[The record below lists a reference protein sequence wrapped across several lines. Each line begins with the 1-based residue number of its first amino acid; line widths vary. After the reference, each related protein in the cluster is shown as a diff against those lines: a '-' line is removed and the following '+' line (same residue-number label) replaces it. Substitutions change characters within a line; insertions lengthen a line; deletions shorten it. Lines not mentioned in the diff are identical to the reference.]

1 MADPRKHTIE
11 QGEHVSAIAA
21 KYGLTDWQT
30 IQGLPEDPSCL
41 FPGRVVTIPVQ
52 NEQKEGAPT
61 EKNHP
66 IEVDLQGLCLRLEIL
81 RDDLT
86 PAANAKYVLT
96 IPGEEKPREGTTQSN
111 GRIEVE
117 NLPRDARTA
126 TLVVRIPPKSGEKKD
141 GEVAGEIVSTW
152 ELEIGGLHPVC
163 EEAPD
168 KECLSGVQQRLFN
181 LGFYPGPVTGKWN
194 DATKSAIRTFRQR
207 IGLSPSDKSDEEL
220 QNKLREIHDTASPIP
235 PEKK

>member
-1 MADPRKHTIE
+1 MPPEPRKHTIE
-11 QGEHVSAIAA
+11 QGEHISAIAA
-21 KYGLTDWQT
+21 KYCLTDWRT
-30 IQGLPEDPSCL
+30 IEGLPDDPACL
-41 FPGRVVTIPVQ
+41 FPGREFTIPVQ

-96 IPGEEKPREGTTQSN
+96 IPGEEKPREGTTKDN
-111 GRIEVE
+111 GRIDVE
-117 NLPRDARTA
+117 NLPRDARAA
-126 TLVVRIPPKSGEKKD
+126 TLVVRIPAKEKKE
-141 GEVAGEIVSTW
+141 GEVPGEIVSTW
-152 ELEIGGLHPVC
+152 ELEIGGLHPLC

-181 LGFYPGPVTGKWN
+181 LGVYGGPVTGKWN
-194 DATKSAIRTFRQR
+194 DATKSAIRAFRER
-207 IGLSPSDKSDEEL
+207 FGLSPSDKSDDEL
-220 QNKLREIHDTASPIP
+220 QTKLKEIHDTASPIP